1 MPDSLK
7 MSKQLSPSVQPKEMK
22 IQEIHR
28 PSSFEGALWAAL
40 SIRDARVIFHSP
52 PGCYLMQH
60 MNILCNEWN
69 PDFYS
74 TCLSYGNV
82 MQGAEDR
89 LEQVMRKAITELP
102 EAIIVVTAPTVEIT
116 GEDVEG
122 VVNKVGFS
130 KTVIIHP
137 PLGGTLHQGKEKAF
151 LSLLSLMK
159 PSVKKIDK
167 TVNLIGPTLNTFNW
181 LADVYELKRILSR
194 IGVTVNS
201 VLTANATVQQIE
213 QAPQASLN
221 VCIYPFDC
229 GIEMAKVMKEK
240 FSLPYVANHIPI
252 GFEETAFWVEEMA
265 DFFRIDAKDY
275 LKEEMESGF
284 DLVRSLIVFP
294 VFFETTAALSLEN
307 CDTYSVGI
315 SHFLNQELGM
325 PICFAAV
332 ATEAA
337 KAKVSKVCPHVLL
350 APTMEEKKQKF
361 LELSPTVILG
371 NFYDLKVAT
380 ELGFQNFLYADIPLI
395 GYIPTEN
402 DPFMGFMGAKSLIQ
416 RIGNQIYTKIFIE
429 TKGEFEGVISVG
441 EIPWEIDAERAL
453 GRISEF
459 IPHVVRTTAIKKMHQ
474 VAEEIAVKRRSK
486 VTLGILKEVA
496 DQLTPT
502 RFKSRFSEIFA
513 GVEMVSQESIP
524 HGGQEEESLEGLTF
538 PLEWDDDAKEMIKM
552 VPLEFRVKALAGT
565 EEFAQRHHYQ
575 RVTTEVVEEYRKE
588 LGF

>member
-1 MPDSLK
+1 MPDSFK

-40 SIRDARVIFHSP
+40 SIRDARTIFHSP

-60 MNILCNEWN
+60 MNTLCNEWN

-74 TCLSYGNV
+74 TCLSYANV
-82 MQGAEDR
+82 MQGAENR
-89 LEQVMRKAITELP
+89 LEEVMRKAIAEDP

-122 VVNKVGFS
+122 VVAKVGFG
-130 KTVIIHP
+130 KTVVIHP
-137 PLGGTLHQGKEKAF
+137 PLGGTLHEGKDKAF
-151 LSLLSLMK
+151 LSLLSLMD
-159 PSVKKIDK
+159 PSLKKVDR

-181 LADVYELKRILSR
+181 MADLYELKRILSR
-194 IGVTVNS
+194 IGVTVNV
-201 VLTANATVQQIE
+201 VLTADATVQQV
-213 QAPQASLN
+213 QRAPQASLN
-221 VCIYPFDC
+221 VCMYPLDC
-229 GIEMAKVMKEK
+229 GIEMAKAMEEK
-240 FSLPYVANHIPI
+240 FKVPYVANHIPI
-252 GFEETAFWVEEMA
+252 GFEETALWVEEIT
-265 DFFRIDAKDY
+265 DFFHIDAKDY
-275 LKEEMESGF
+275 LQEEMESGF
-284 DLVRSLIVFP
+284 DLVRSLLVFP
-294 VFFETTAALSLEN
+294 VFFETTAALSTEN

-325 PICFAAV
+325 HICFAAV

-337 KAKVSKVCPHVLL
+337 RAKVGKVCPHVLL

-361 LELSPTVILG
+361 LELSPTIILG
-371 NFYDLKVAT
+371 NFYDLKVT
-380 ELGFQNFLYADIPLI
+380 SELGFENFLYADIPLI

-429 TKGEFEGVISVG
+429 TKGEFEGAISLG
-441 EIPWEIDAERAL
+441 EIPWEIEAERAL

-474 VAEEIAVKRRSK
+474 VAEEIAVKRRTK

-513 GVEMVSQESIP
+513 GVGVERQEP
-524 HGGQEEESLEGLTF
+524 VFPKGEEEVSLEDLTF
-538 PLEWDDDAKEMIKM
+538 SLEWEEEAKEMIKM
-552 VPLEFRVKALAGT
+552 VPSEFRAKAVSGT
-565 EEFAQRHHYQ
+565 EEFAQSHHY
-575 RVTTEVVEEYRKE
+575 TKITSEVVEEYRKE